1 MPADGPPDLGDD
13 AFLPSKPRAPAISR
27 SRGVGGPDF
36 GKDPFPRSVNNTTGS
51 PAKLPGA
58 GDEDD
63 MMRKMGFG
71 SFATGRFVKKMGKD
85 GLQKSIDAAEVDLT
99 QVRTGALVDCCELR
113 LICFKSPFTYS
124 FFFRFRCTTRSN
136 ARLATKRN

>member
-13 AFLPSKPRAPAISR
+13 AFLPSKPRAPTISR
-27 SRGVGGPDF
+27 SRGVGGPDL
-36 GKDPFPRSVNNTTGS
+36 GRDPFPRSVNNT
-51 PAKLPGA
+51 AKLPGA

-85 GLQKSIDAAEVDLT
+85 GLQKSIDAAEVDLA
-99 QVRTGALVDCCELR
+99 QVRTGALLDCCELR
-113 LICFKSPFTYS
+113 LICFKVVLHTV
-124 FFFRFRCTTRSN
+124 FFP
-136 ARLATKRN
+136 L

>member
-27 SRGVGGPDF
+27 SRGVGGPDL
-36 GKDPFPRSVNNTTGS
+36 GRDPFPQSINNK
-51 PAKLPGA
+51 P

-99 QVRTGALVDCCELR
+99 QVRTGALLDCCELR
-113 LICFKSPFTYS
+113 LICFKVVLHTV
-124 FFFRFRCTTRSN
+124 FFP
-136 ARLATKRN
+136 L